1 MAYMCDT
8 PPSGAHPH
16 FTVKELIDILSKY
29 DPAVVVQIAV
39 PDMEL
44 GYMPILEV
52 AENDS
57 GTSDYPNYPTL
68 LADTSYA

>member
-1 MAYMCDT
+1 MAYMRDT

-29 DPAVVVQIAV
+29 DPTVVVHICVQE
-39 PDMEL
+39 M

-52 AENDS
+52 SENDS
-57 GTSDYPNYPTL
+57 GTPDFPNYPVL
-68 LADTSYA
+68 IADESYA